1 MARLLFGALAGVAA
15 TAAMTLTMNRLFKS
29 LTDEDRYALPPRELV
44 GAAAHGLAHEETDQ
58 SEGPPSGDPKASSST
73 QAIAAHFAF
82 GAATGALFAA
92 QPRRDVATGTLY
104 ALGVWSASY
113 LGWAPASRL
122 LRLATQHP
130 AKRNELMLGAHVVWG
145 STLALVLTG
154 IEGAARNSFAARGRP
169 LADETPRQNRRLEGR
184 GPSPAQPNRSS
195 AR

>member
-29 LTDEDRYALPPRELV
+29 LPDEDRYALPPRELV
-44 GAAAHGLAHEETDQ
+44 GAAAQGLFHEETER
-58 SEGPPSGDPKASSST
+58 SASPPSGDPKASSST

-122 LRLATQHP
+122 LRPATQHP
-130 AKRNELMLGAHVVWG
+130 TKRNELMLGAHVVWG
-145 STLALVLTG
+145 STLALVLAG
-154 IEGAARNSFAARGRP
+154 IEDAARNSFSARGRP
-169 LADETPRQNRRLEGR
+169 LADEAPRQDR
-184 GPSPAQPNRSS
+184 PSKGPAQPSRSS